1 MRSKQQ
7 NKKDQSL
14 SNQNESEKKMVRFAN
29 ENGPEISFTT
39 DSVPAFIIE
48 GMVGE
53 AVTAIFQQV
62 NYFNELFTNKEHPKH
77 NEWVINMK
85 SLCAIAFAE
94 AEQLVWCLRDMK
106 DATLSPRHKA
116 MRNISQ
122 KLVDKLHAN
131 HEAILASDEN
141 NDQAFTDAMSLIL
154 KWLQSSTLILSSY
167 TKQKEI
173 TAIMKD
179 WK

>member
-1 MRSKQQ
+1 
-7 NKKDQSL
+7 
-14 SNQNESEKKMVRFAN
+14 MVRFDN

-94 AEQLVWCLRDMK
+94 TEQVIWCLRDMK

-116 MRNISQ
+116 IRNIT
-122 KLVDKLHAN
+122 KKVVDELQAN

-141 NDQAFTDAMSLIL
+141 NDQAFTDAMALIL
-154 KWLQSSTLILSSY
+154 KWLKSSTLILSSY
-167 TKQKEI
+167 TKQKDI
-173 TAIMKD
+173 TAIVKD